1 MEEDV
6 ELDKRGQP
14 SNMLGIELHWS
25 KGQVI
30 LIQTYLIESMAAQ
43 HLSGNHSG
51 KHSLPSDPNAYL
63 PSENDEGNPPPNY
76 QSLIG
81 RLLFLARMMRPEISV
96 HVNLLGR
103 RAKDANQ
110 TYWNTTL
117 KVLWYLVSMK
127 MEGLALKKSRDL
139 SLKIYTDAAYGGEGS
154 RGQTGALMCLGD
166 QLVGWYSRRQ
176 DVVTLSVTEAE
187 YIADCKGVKDTSW
200 AQQFL
205 KELNLHLKPQLY
217 TDSEGAYGLSKSPK
231 FAWRSQHIE
240 HWFHYLRQ
248 QVRSEKLE
256 IITIPGK
263 ANLADALTKLLPM
276 TTLNTWKQRWM
287 DTTGE
292 WPNKS
297 WMT

>member
-1 MEEDV
+1 V
-6 ELDKRGQP
+6 ELDKRGRP
-14 SNMLGIELHWS
+14 SNMLGMELHWS

-30 LIQTYLIESMAAQ
+30 LTQTRLIESMVAQ
-43 HLSGNHSG
+43 HLSGNHGG

-81 RLLFLARMMRPEISV
+81 GLLFLARMTRPEISV

-103 RAKDANQ
+103 RAKDASQ
-110 TYWNTTL
+110 THWNTAL
-117 KVLWYLVSMK
+117 KVLRYLVSTK

-154 RGQTGALMCLGD
+154 RAQTGALMCLGD

-176 DVVTLSVTEAE
+176 DVVTLSVTEVE
-187 YIADCKGVKDTSW
+187 YIADCEGAKDASW

-231 FAWRSQHIE
+231 FARRSRHIE
-240 HWFHYLRQ
+240 HRFHYLRQ
-248 QVRSEKLE
+248 QVRSEKLD

-263 ANLADALTKLLPM
+263 DNPADALTKLLPM

-292 WPNKS
+292 
-297 WMT
+297 